1 MTRGTNRSVVA
12 SALGLVLL
20 LTGVARAEDGPGELH
35 SALKGIFRFSA
46 VKTCTE
52 AVLGSIV
59 HFYFSGA
66 IVYDGN
72 GSAKLTQQGTVVLP
86 GSTAT
91 SFEESA
97 QLTYVLKP
105 NGSFVQQ
112 GTFIAV
118 DHSYTVTGA
127 RMIGQIDAQGSL
139 LMLNGPIPAEQETVT
154 SSGGSVSQYL
164 CGASGT
170 AVRIR

>member
-1 MTRGTNRSVVA
+1 MTRGTNRSIA
-12 SALGLVLL
+12 AIALGLVLL
-20 LTGVARAEDGPGELH
+20 LTGVARAEDGPGELNN
-35 SALKGIFRFSA
+35 ALKGLFRFSV

-52 AVLGSIV
+52 AVLGSTV

-66 IVYDGN
+66 IVYDGT
-72 GSAKLTQQGTVVLP
+72 GSAKLTQQGIVVLP
-86 GSTAT
+86 GPIAT

-97 QLTYVLKP
+97 QLNYVLKQ

-112 GTFIAV
+112 GTFVAV
-118 DHSYTVTGA
+118 DHSYTITGA
-127 RMIGQIDAQGSL
+127 RMIGQIDAQGSVI
-139 LMLNGPIPAEQETVT
+139 MLSGPIPAEQEIVT

>member
-1 MTRGTNRSVVA
+1 MTRGTNRSIA
-12 SALGLVLL
+12 AIALGLVLL
-20 LTGVARAEDGPGELH
+20 LTGVARAEDGPGELNN
-35 SALKGIFRFSA
+35 ALKGLFRFSV

-52 AVLGSIV
+52 AVLGSTV
-59 HFYFSGA
+59 HFYFNGA
-66 IVYDGN
+66 IVYDGT

-86 GSTAT
+86 GSIAT
-91 SFEESA
+91 LFEESA
-97 QLTYVLKP
+97 QLNYVLKQ

-112 GTFIAV
+112 GTFVAV
-118 DHSYTVTGA
+118 DHSYTITGA
-127 RMIGQIDAQGSL
+127 RMIGQIDAQGSVI
-139 LMLNGPIPAEQETVT
+139 MLSGPIPAEQEIVT

>member
-1 MTRGTNRSVVA
+1 MMRGTNSRIAAMS
-12 SALGLVLL
+12 LGLVLL
-20 LTGVARAEDGPGELH
+20 LTGAAWAEDDRGEFH
-35 SALKGIFRFSA
+35 RSLKGTFRFSA

-52 AVLGSIV
+52 ASLGSTI
-59 HFYFSGA
+59 HFYFNGA

-97 QLTYVLKP
+97 QLTYVQKP
-105 NGSFVQQ
+105 NGSFVQE
-112 GTFIAV
+112 GTFVAA
-118 DHSYTVTGA
+118 DHSYTVTGS
-127 RMIGQIDAQGSL
+127 RMIGQIDAQGSV
-139 LMLNGPIPAEQETVT
+139 LMLNGPIPAEQEIVAG
-154 SSGGSVSQYL
+154 SGGSVSQYL
-164 CGASGT
+164 CGTSWT